1 MNLIKF
7 ITRLFGKP
15 NNPVPNSSAEMYNDN
30 GSDVPEDGN
39 AFMNYMIQSTIANT
53 EKREA
58 LQQQRELAEL
68 KAEKY
73 PPDKPSPTTT
83 QAVIGASTQSQ
94 QIPATVNYFTD
105 NGIEYKIENNILY
118 KKDWQNVNSEK
129 HINFRIINGETGKQ
143 IKNEKYVI
151 QELVWTPVKQN

>member
-1 MNLIKF
+1 MNIIKF
-7 ITRLFGKP
+7 IARLFGKS
-15 NNPVPNSSAEMYNDN
+15 NNPAPNPSAEMYDDN
-30 GSDVPEDGN
+30 SSDVPEDGN
-39 AFMNYMIQSTIANT
+39 AFMNYMIQSAIAKP

-73 PPDKPSPTTT
+73 TPPQEASPMP
-83 QAVIGASTQSQ
+83 VQSQ
-94 QIPATVNYFTD
+94 QVPATVNYFTD

-143 IKNEKYVI
+143 IKNEKYII

>member
-1 MNLIKF
+1 MNIIKF
-7 ITRLFGKP
+7 IARLFGKSSNPAP
-15 NNPVPNSSAEMYNDN
+15 NPSAEMYNDN

-58 LQQQRELAEL
+58 LQQQKELAEL
-68 KAEKY
+68 KAE
-73 PPDKPSPTTT
+73 PIPTTT
-83 QAVIGASTQSQ
+83 QAVIGPAAAQPQ
-94 QIPATVNYFTD
+94 QIPAAVNYFTD

>member
-1 MNLIKF
+1 MNIIKF
-7 ITRLFGKP
+7 IARLFGKS
-15 NNPVPNSSAEMYNDN
+15 NNHVPNPSAEMYDDN
-30 GSDVPEDGN
+30 GSNVPEDGN
-39 AFMNYMIQSTIANT
+39 AFMNYMIQSAIANT

-68 KAEKY
+68 EAEPY
-73 PPDKPSPTTT
+73 PPQEASPMPV
-83 QAVIGASTQSQ
+83 QPQ
-94 QIPATVNYFTD
+94 QVPAPVNYFTD

-143 IKNEKYVI
+143 IKNEKYII
-151 QELVWTPVKQN
+151 QELVWTLVKQN